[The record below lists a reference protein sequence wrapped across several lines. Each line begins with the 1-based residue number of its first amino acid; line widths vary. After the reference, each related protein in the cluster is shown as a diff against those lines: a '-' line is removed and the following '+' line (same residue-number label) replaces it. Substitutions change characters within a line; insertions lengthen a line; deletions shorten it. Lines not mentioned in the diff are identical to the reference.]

1 MWGNKGKEKN
11 ALKLVRLELVTPGQ
25 EARVL
30 TIRPPV
36 PPKALFSPFSLN
48 DAERLVS
55 KLDLTCTSLCPCRST
70 AGA

>member
-1 MWGNKGKEKN
+1 M
-11 ALKLVRLELVTPGQ
+11 TPGQ

-55 KLDLTCTSLCPCRST
+55 KLDLTCTSLCPCHNTVAHDPWVLYKFRT
-70 AGA
+70 